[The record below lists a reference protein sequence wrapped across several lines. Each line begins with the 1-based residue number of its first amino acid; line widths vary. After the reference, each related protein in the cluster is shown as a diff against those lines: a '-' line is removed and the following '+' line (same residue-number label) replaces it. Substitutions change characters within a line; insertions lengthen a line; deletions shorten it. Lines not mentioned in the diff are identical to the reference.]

1 MLNKGFANILRVT
14 WQQSVC
20 FELIEGCSSIVRS
33 LYNEG
38 SGNPKIEQRSKYMAS
53 TSDTL
58 GSMIIYQ
65 SQSQLHCTDIE
76 RVIDRNTVRYS

>member
-20 FELIEGCSSIVRS
+20 LELIEGCSSIVRS

-38 SGNPKIEQRSKYMAS
+38 RGNPKIEQRSQYMAS

-58 GSMIIYQ
+58 GSMIILYM
-65 SQSQLHCTDIE
+65 H
-76 RVIDRNTVRYS
+76 RYREL

>member
-20 FELIEGCSSIVRS
+20 RELIEGCSSIVRS
-33 LYNEG
+33 LYKG
-38 SGNPKIEQRSKYMAS
+38 KGNPIIEQRSQYMAN

-58 GSMIIYQ
+58 GSVIIYTQ
-65 SQSQLHCTDIE
+65 IY
-76 RVIDRNTVRYS
+76 RNS